1 MDQYPTLN
9 FIIAHGRKIAAA
21 LAVAAIAAGVLATLM
36 GASWLWIVA
45 GIVVGAVGY
54 GVARSY
60 VELIQLVTDMLM
72 PK

>member
-9 FIIAHGRKIAAA
+9 FIVTHGSKIAI
-21 LAVAAIAAGVLATLM
+21 AVAAVAAAAGLLAAAA
-36 GASWLWIVA
+36 GASLLWIVA
-45 GIVVGAVGY
+45 GLIAAVIGY
-54 GVARSY
+54 GVVRSY

>member
-9 FIIAHGRKIAAA
+9 FLVSYGSKIAIAAA
-21 LAVAAIAAGVLATLM
+21 ILAAAAGVAATAA
-36 GASWLWIVA
+36 GAGALWTVA
-45 GIVVGAVGY
+45 GIVGAAIGY
-54 GVARSY
+54 GVVRSY

>member
-1 MDQYPTLN
+1 MEQYPTLN
-9 FIIAHGRKIAAA
+9 FLLTHGRKIATA
-21 LAVAAIAAGVLATLM
+21 LAAVVVAASVLAVLM

-45 GIVVGAVGY
+45 GVVFAGIGY

-60 VELIQLVTDMLM
+60 VELIQLVTDMLV